1 MTRQRVRA
9 PRRRGVRGSQ
19 MIEFLLVGIPVLFV
33 LLAIVQ
39 VSLGMFT
46 YNTLASAVDVGARYA
61 SIHTGT
67 VGTVTQQI
75 VNNAPGLIPAN
86 LTLTFKGTT
95 GGTST
100 TAGTL
105 TTVAA
110 CAASACLGS
119 AVAFPPGNA
128 FYDTLTVSGNY
139 PFATPFAMFWPTVGP
154 MKLAGTVNLGATTT
168 QLVQ

>member
-1 MTRQRVRA
+1 ML
-9 PRRRGVRGSQ
+9 
-19 MIEFLLVGIPVLFV
+19 EFLLVGIPVIFMI
-33 LLAIVQ
+33 LAIVQ

-46 YNTLASAVDVGARYA
+46 YHTLQSAIDVGTRYA

-67 VGTVTQQI
+67 VETITQQI
-75 VNNAPGLIPAN
+75 VTNAPGLVPSKM
-86 LTLTFKGTT
+86 TLTFSGTT

-105 TTVAA
+105 STVAT
-110 CAASACLGS
+110 CAASTCLTNNT
-119 AVAFPPGNA
+119 AFPAGNA
-128 FYDTLTVSGNY
+128 FYDTLTVSGTY

-168 QLVQ
+168 QLVE

>member
-1 MTRQRVRA
+1 
-9 PRRRGVRGSQ
+9 
-19 MIEFLLVGIPVLFV
+19 MIEFLLVGIPVLFAI
-33 LLAIVQ
+33 LAIVQ

-46 YNTLASAVDVGARYA
+46 YNTLASAVDVGTRYA

-67 VGTVTQQI
+67 VGTVAQQI
-75 VNNAPGLIPAN
+75 VNNSPGLVPTK
-86 LTLTFKGTT
+86 LTLTFSGTT

-105 TTVAA
+105 TTVAT
-110 CAASACLGS
+110 CTASACL
-119 AVAFPPGNA
+119 ANAAAFPPGSA
-128 FYDTLTVSGNY
+128 FYDTLTVSGTY

-154 MKLAGTVNLGATTT
+154 MKLAGTVNLGAATT